1 MGRRG
6 PISQCT
12 IPGVIPRPS
21 PGRLYVVATPI
32 GNLEDITLRALRVLR
47 EVRVIA
53 AEDTRRTA
61 KLLAHAGIETPMV
74 SVHAHNEAARVPQ
87 LLERLRAGETVAL
100 VTDAGTPLLSDPGDH
115 LIQAALADAIPVEPV
130 PGASA
135 VLAALTMSG
144 VPASQFTFL
153 GFPPVKM
160 GPRRRWA
167 EDAAAY
173 RHPVVFF
180 EAPHRIRQTLSLLAE
195 VAGPRRGIAVCREIT
210 KKHEELVR
218 GTLEAALHHPSIVDP
233 VGEFTC
239 ILETPGPE
247 LAASTADTSAYLS
260 EFDRITENGE
270 LGRRAAMSEV
280 ARRFNVRTRD
290 VFDALERRKAAV
302 AEDEA

>member
-1 MGRRG
+1 
-6 PISQCT
+6 
-12 IPGVIPRPS
+12 
-21 PGRLYVVATPI
+21 LYVVATPI

-47 EVRVIA
+47 QVQVIA

-61 KLLAHAGIETPMV
+61 KLLAHAGITTPMV
-74 SVHAHNEAARVPQ
+74 SVHAHNETARLPQ
-87 LLERLRAGETVAL
+87 LLERLRNGEWVAL

-115 LIQAALADAIPVEPV
+115 LIRQALDDGIPVEPV

-144 VPASQFTFL
+144 VPSSQFTFL
-153 GFPPVKM
+153 GFPPVKS

-167 EDAAAY
+167 DDAAAY

-180 EAPHRIRQTLSLLAE
+180 EAPHRIRQTLELLTD
-195 VAGPRRGIAVCREIT
+195 VAGPLRHVSVCREIT
-210 KKHEELVR
+210 KKHEELIR
-218 GTLEAALHHPSIVDP
+218 GSLEAVQRHPSILDP

-239 ILETPGPE
+239 ILESPAPD
-247 LAASTADTSAYLS
+247 APPSTDDEQVYLV
-260 EFDRITENGE
+260 EFDRITENSG

-290 VFDALERRKAAV
+290 VFDALERRKATDAG
-302 AEDEA
+302 EEP